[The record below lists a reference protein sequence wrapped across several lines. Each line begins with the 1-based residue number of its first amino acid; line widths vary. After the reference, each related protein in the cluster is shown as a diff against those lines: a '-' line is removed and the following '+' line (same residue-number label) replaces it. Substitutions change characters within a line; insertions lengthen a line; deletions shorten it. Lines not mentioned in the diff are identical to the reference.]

1 MIKRCLIVCMIG
13 LISVVAVADEKRTYK
28 DEIPMIMTKLGI
40 SNQISVSGYKVNKKE
55 DSYLVSESKTKE
67 TITVETDT
75 SDLNKFE
82 YYLKSD
88 GYVINKFTYAN
99 GKIYKSDIL
108 VEAVNEKTE
117 YRYPSYVRSIERQSD
132 FYKHDL
138 MEYLKDNGWT
148 TNGLLENEYQKD
160 NYLLK
165 ISHSSDY
172 AIIVE
177 ITTKELIT
185 ELNKLRLDNDSYDES
200 DDYIK
205 SVYTDIMAIE

>member
-1 MIKRCLIVCMIG
+1 M
-13 LISVVAVADEKRTYK
+13 
-28 DEIPMIMTKLGI
+28 
-40 SNQISVSGYKVNKKE
+40 
-55 DSYLVSESKTKE
+55 
-67 TITVETDT
+67 
-75 SDLNKFE
+75 
-82 YYLKSD
+82 
-88 GYVINKFTYAN
+88 
-99 GKIYKSDIL
+99 
-108 VEAVNEKTE
+108 
-117 YRYPSYVRSIERQSD
+117 
-132 FYKHDL
+132 
-138 MEYLKDNGWT
+138 
-148 TNGLLENEYQKD
+148 LENEYQKD